1 MSGTRIGGLKAVK
14 TNKAKY
20 GKDFYKEAGRKGGKA
35 YTDKPKG
42 FACSHE
48 RAVEAGRKGGKISKR
63 GKFGDE
69 K

>member
-1 MSGTRIGGLKAVK
+1 MGGTRIGGLKAVRTIK
-14 TNKAKY
+14 GKY
-20 GKDFYKEAGRKGGKA
+20 GKHFFKEVGRKGGKA

-63 GKFGDE
+63 GKAKNE

>member
-14 TNKAKY
+14 TNKSRY
-20 GKDFYKEAGRKGGKA
+20 GEDFYKETGRKGGKA

-63 GKFGDE
+63 GKAN